1 MKSIKKITFFALIN
15 CLALSGPAQAWPSFA
30 ALPFSEVTNDGT
42 GETTPGLLNRLG
54 ALYEAT
60 KSLAKNT
67 KWLSDSITYVGRK
80 EVVDSLNNLGESI
93 NYVGRPE
100 TLKTLNNL
108 TCAANDLTNKGVKI
122 NTDSLKAVTI
132 CGTGAVAA
140 LCGIGIITHTALRDD
155 AKNARTK
162 YIAGSCLTALGL
174 ASVWCSTW
182 LNT

>member
-1 MKSIKKITFFALIN
+1 MISIKKITY
-15 CLALSGPAQAWPSFA
+15 LALVVGLALGGSTQAWPSFA
-30 ALPFSEVTNDGT
+30 AFPFSEVTNEAT
-42 GETTPGLLNRLG
+42 GEANPGLLNRLG

-67 KWLSDSITYVGRK
+67 KWLSESINYVGRK

-100 TLKTLNNL
+100 TLKTLNDL
-108 TCAANDLTNKGVKI
+108 SESAKDLTTKGVKI
-122 NTDSLKAVTI
+122 NTDSLKTVTI

-140 LCGIGIITHTALRDD
+140 LCGLGIITHTALRDD

-174 ASVWCSTW
+174 ASVLCSTW
-182 LNT
+182 LNK